1 MSNVLLNIINIS
13 MTPYSITYSLSEVK
27 CVEMMIKF
35 LSDHLKCVDSE
46 STRFQMIRQKIDHHS
61 VIYIHIIMHFL
72 PSKGVQFVCT
82 ASILNSLIIDIQ
94 ERSKTR
100 NKPAL

>member
-1 MSNVLLNIINIS
+1 

-27 CVEMMIKF
+27 CVE
-35 LSDHLKCVDSE
+35 
-46 STRFQMIRQKIDHHS
+46 STQFQLIRQKM
-61 VIYIHIIMHFL
+61 IIIQSFTYTYFL
-72 PSKGVQFVCT
+72 SSKGVQFVCT

-100 NKPAL
+100 NKHNL